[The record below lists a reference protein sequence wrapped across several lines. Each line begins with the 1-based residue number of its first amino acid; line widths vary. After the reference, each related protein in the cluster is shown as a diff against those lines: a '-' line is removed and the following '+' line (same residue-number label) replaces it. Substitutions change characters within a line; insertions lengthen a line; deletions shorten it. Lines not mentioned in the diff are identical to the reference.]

1 MVSLHSST
9 TRIKRR
15 ALLGLALPATLA
27 LAACGGQPAATTT
40 SASSDAGAASGIS
53 IVASTNVYGDIA
65 KQIGGDKVQV
75 TSIINRESQD
85 PHSYEA
91 TAQDRLAVTKA
102 QLVIANGGGYD
113 DYMDQLTTGATA
125 PLIHAVDFKNG
136 EEEDAHA
143 EESASQATAATSGS
157 AAAAEDSHAGH
168 DHSGEGNEHVWYD
181 LHAVEAVAEGI
192 KEALVK
198 ADAANASTYEEN
210 AKTFVDSLAPLT
222 ERTHELAEQNEGKS
236 FAMTEP
242 VPYFL
247 LTETGFEDAT
257 PEGFSS
263 AIEAGN
269 DVPALVQL
277 EMEKELKA
285 KSFAFLAFNPQTATP
300 QTDAIKK
307 VAEDSG
313 VPVLDFLE
321 LLPEGKNFQQWMS
334 ENISSIEGVNA
345 K

>member
-1 MVSLHSST
+1 MVSLNAST
-9 TRIKRR
+9 SRFTRR
-15 ALLGLALPATLA
+15 ALIGLALPATLV
-27 LAACGGQPAATTT
+27 LAACGGQSAATTST
-40 SASSDAGAASGIS
+40 STSGSAAASGIS
-53 IVASTNVYGDIA
+53 VVASTNVYGDIA
-65 KQIGGDKVQV
+65 KQIGGDKIQV

-91 TAQDRLAVTKA
+91 SAQDRLAVSKA

-113 DYMDQLTTGATA
+113 TYMDQLTSGGSA
-125 PLIHAVDFKNG
+125 PIIHAFDFKEG
-136 EEEDAHA
+136 GGTAHDHSA
-143 EESASQATAATSGS
+143 ESSSVAASSSA
-157 AAAAEDSHAGH
+157 DPHAGH
-168 DHSGEGNEHVWYD
+168 DHSGDGNEHVWYD
-181 LHAVEAVAEGI
+181 LHTVEAVADGI
-192 KEALVK
+192 KDALVK
-198 ADAANASTYEEN
+198 ADAANASTYEAN
-210 AKTFVDSLAPLT
+210 TKTFVDSLAPLT
-222 ERTHELAEQNEGKS
+222 DRTHALADKNKGKT

-242 VPYFL
+242 VPYYL
-247 LTETGFEDAT
+247 LTETGFTDAT
-257 PEGFSS
+257 PAGFSS

-307 VAEDSG
+307 VAQDSG

-321 LLPEGKNFQQWMS
+321 LLPEGKTFQQWMG